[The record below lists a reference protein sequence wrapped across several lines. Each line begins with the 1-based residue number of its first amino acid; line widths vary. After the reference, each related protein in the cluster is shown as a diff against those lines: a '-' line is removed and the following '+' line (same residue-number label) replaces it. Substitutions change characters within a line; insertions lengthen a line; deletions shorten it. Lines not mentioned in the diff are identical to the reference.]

1 MPIEFINKLIDKI
14 VSNHLTESIVYKHE
28 SELQLKYDALMKLKD
43 EINENKELEQEF
55 LMVKKGL
62 IGENEIEYQL
72 MKSDIGMY
80 ILRDIKVKYKDLTA
94 QIDYIVITPIYTYFI
109 ECKNLMGNITIDSK
123 GNFIREWI
131 NSNKQKQ
138 RIGMPSPLNQVEN
151 QRNVMKK
158 IKLEQAS
165 SLDKLM
171 IQKYFEDYN
180 KVLVVVANQ
189 YTILN
194 MTKAPKSIQSK
205 VVRADRLNERIKYDL
220 KNAPKDENKDSKSK
234 MEERAKRIVEKL
246 CINEK
251 KDYYLE
257 YKERFTQ
264 TKNTL
269 KSELERF
276 REQRAKEKSITTNY
290 VFTDD
295 ELEELVKYKP
305 TTIETLIKLKIL
317 PQIKIKC
324 HGQEIINEIIKYT
337 KNT

>member
-1 MPIEFINKLIDKI
+1 MEFINKLIDKI
-14 VSNHLTESIVYKHE
+14 VSNHLTETIVYKHE
-28 SELQLKYDALMKLKD
+28 SELQLKYDALMKLKS
-43 EINENKELEQEF
+43 EIKENKELEQEL

-138 RIGMPSPLNQVEN
+138 RIGMPLPLNQVEN

-158 IKLEQAS
+158 IKLEKAS

-220 KNAPKDENKDSKSK
+220 KNAPKDENKNSKSK

-246 CINEK
+246 CINEN

-276 REQRAKEKSITTNY
+276 REQRAKEKGITTNY
-290 VFTDD
+290 VFTDA
-295 ELEELVKYKP
+295 ELEELLKYKP

-337 KNT
+337 KNI

>member
-1 MPIEFINKLIDKI
+1 MEFINKLIDKM
-14 VSNHLTESIVYKHE
+14 VSYHLTEPIVYKHE
-28 SELQLKYDALMKLKD
+28 SELQSKYDALMKLKS
-43 EINENKELEQEF
+43 EIKENKALEQE
-55 LMVKKGL
+55 LVMVKKGL

-80 ILRDIKVKYKDLTA
+80 ILRDVKIKYKDLTA
-94 QIDYIVITPIYTYFI
+94 QIDYIIITPIYTYFI
-109 ECKNLMGNITIDSK
+109 ECKNLMGNITIDPK

-171 IQKYFEDYN
+171 IQNHFEDYN

-220 KNAPKDENKDSKSK
+220 KNAPKDENKNSKSK

-246 CINEK
+246 CINEN

-269 KSELERF
+269 KRELERF
-276 REQRAKEKSITTNY
+276 REQRAKEKRITTNY
-290 VFTDD
+290 VFTDA

-324 HGQEIINEIIKYT
+324 HGQEIIDEIMKYT